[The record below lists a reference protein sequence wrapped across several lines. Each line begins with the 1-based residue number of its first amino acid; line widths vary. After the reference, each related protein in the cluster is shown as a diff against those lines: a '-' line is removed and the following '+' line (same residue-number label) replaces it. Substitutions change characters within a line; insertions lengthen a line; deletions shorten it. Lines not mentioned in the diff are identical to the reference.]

1 MKKIQ
6 SFAAKL
12 GNSLNR
18 DRSVY
23 IIYMGIFI
31 VTATIFQYVGLLSQA
46 NFTLY
51 SASLFVLLIASMMI
65 LAMGYFFM
73 LVAEK
78 NPRPMEAFRDQ
89 LTRFFRSPEE
99 FVAFLLM
106 MTATSFMLSIFTSIK
121 SFIPKFQHHIYD
133 PLFAHIDRLIHFG
146 LDPWVITHAVF
157 ISPYMSGFLNV
168 IYNLWFFLYWTI
180 LFLFILR
187 TEPVTIRLQFL
198 TTNILYWIV
207 IGGLLATLM
216 ASGGPVYYHHFVE
229 GVDPFVQLMERLNS
243 QNIWLEENTSFM
255 KLWALPTQDIIWA
268 SFIADGTSMGEGI
281 SAMPSMHISI
291 AVLMALAMGTIN
303 RFFGYFFWFFAIL
316 IQIGSVHLA
325 WHYAID
331 GYLSAILT
339 VLIWKMTGKFL
350 AKRQAK
356 AESV

>member
-121 SFIPKFQHHIYD
+121 SF
-133 PLFAHIDRLIHFG
+133 RG
-146 LDPWVITHAVF
+146 CT
-157 ISPYMSGFLNV
+157 
-168 IYNLWFFLYWTI
+168 
-180 LFLFILR
+180 R
-187 TEPVTIRLQFL
+187 
-198 TTNILYWIV
+198 
-207 IGGLLATLM
+207 
-216 ASGGPVYYHHFVE
+216 
-229 GVDPFVQLMERLNS
+229 
-243 QNIWLEENTSFM
+243 
-255 KLWALPTQDIIWA
+255 
-268 SFIADGTSMGEGI
+268 
-281 SAMPSMHISI
+281 
-291 AVLMALAMGTIN
+291 
-303 RFFGYFFWFFAIL
+303 
-316 IQIGSVHLA
+316 
-325 WHYAID
+325 
-331 GYLSAILT
+331 
-339 VLIWKMTGKFL
+339 
-350 AKRQAK
+350 
-356 AESV
+356 